1 MLAKSSARL
10 FGLRDVV
17 IVSGCRTPIG
27 AFGGG
32 LKAVP
37 GWSLAAACMKE
48 AVKRAKLNPAELGD
62 VKYGCCLSPHDSMN
76 IARVAALKAGIPEEV
91 PACSINRVCTSAM
104 EALVSATF
112 QIQSGFHEAILV
124 GGVESMSN
132 APYLLPD
139 MRWGARMMDK
149 QCIDSMT
156 SGLHAGSQVV
166 KYPKDGPVEW
176 ARGRPYIMGLTAEF
190 LAQKWGITRKEM
202 DEVAVLSHNRVEAA
216 TKSGR
221 FKDEIVPI
229 PTAPKKKGGP
239 PEIIDKDEHFRPG
252 MTYEIMSTLPSAFIP
267 KVGTVTAGNSSGVN
281 DGACALIVMSAERA
295 KALGITPIAKII
307 GVGMGGCEPEYMG
320 ESPLPATKD
329 LFRRTGLELKDFDLI
344 ECNEAFAAQYLA
356 CEKGLNLSRDKTN
369 VNGSGIGLGHP
380 VGCTGS
386 RIVVTL
392 FHEMMKRK
400 VKRGLATLCGG
411 GGVSIATAI
420 ELC

>member
-1 MLAKSSARL
+1 MLSASRTL
-10 FGLRDVV
+10 LWGLRDVV

-32 LKAVP
+32 LKSVP
-37 GWSLAAACMKE
+37 GWSLAATVMKE
-48 AVKRAKLNPAELGD
+48 AVKRAKINPAELGD
-62 VKYGCCLSPHDSMN
+62 VRYGCCLSSHDSMN
-76 IARVAALKAGIPEEV
+76 IGRVAALKAGIPEEV
-91 PACSINRVCTSAM
+91 PACTINRVCTSAM
-104 EALVSATF
+104 EALASATF
-112 QIQSGFHEAILV
+112 QIQTGFCEAILV

-132 APYLLPD
+132 APYVLPD

-149 QCIDSMT
+149 SCVDAMT

-202 DEVAVLSHNRVEAA
+202 DEVAVLSHNRTEEA

-229 PTAPKKKGGP
+229 SVEGKKKGAP
-239 PEIIDKDEHFRPG
+239 VIIDKDEHFRPG
-252 MTYEIMSTLPSAFIP
+252 MTYPIMAALPSAFIP
-267 KVGTVTAGNSSGVN
+267 KIGTVTAGNASGVN
-281 DGACALIVMSAERA
+281 DGACALILMSAERA
-295 KALGITPIAKII
+295 KALGITPLAKITGI
-307 GVGMGGCEPEYMG
+307 GMGGCEPEYMG

-329 LFRRTGLELKDFDLI
+329 LLRRTGLEIKDFDLI
-344 ECNEAFAAQYLA
+344 ECNEAFAAQYLS
-356 CEKGLNLSRDKTN
+356 CEKGLNLPREKTN